1 MIPYRKKIYFIVF
14 FIFFFLFLTTSKI
27 WAKSKKI
34 YRKSHKIPVKTLK
47 NSYSLYLV
55 KKGDTLYSISKKLG
69 IPIEEIKNLNN
80 LTSLNLK
87 EGQIL
92 KVPSL
97 SIKIEP
103 KTEESKY
110 HIVKKGETL
119 YRIAKKYNI
128 TLEELKKLNN
138 LRDNNLKL
146 GQKLIISKNYSIH
159 FNNNF
164 LIHEVK
170 EGETLYRISL
180 HYNVPIEILKSINHI
195 EDNVVFVGQKLKIP
209 YSQLEETPFI
219 LENPAIVYQE
229 KPEDLLPQKLS
240 KFFLNKSILDK
251 EEENF
256 LRQKFLEISHQY
268 REHKYKI
275 GGDGNGY
282 LDCSMFVKLVYQ
294 NFGIDLPRT
303 SREQFQ
309 VGIEVEK
316 EELIPGDLLFF
327 SRDKTRENISHVGIY
342 IGDNKFIHFS
352 SSRRGLSIDS
362 LEEDYF
368 KNRFVG
374 AKRILKENI
383 IENFFHLKK
392 QNS

>member
-1 MIPYRKKIYFIVF
+1 M
-14 FIFFFLFLTTSKI
+14 
-27 WAKSKKI
+27 
-34 YRKSHKIPVKTLK
+34 
-47 NSYSLYLV
+47 
-55 KKGDTLYSISKKLG
+55 
-69 IPIEEIKNLNN
+69 
-80 LTSLNLK
+80 
-87 EGQIL
+87 
-92 KVPSL
+92 
-97 SIKIEP
+97 
-103 KTEESKY
+103 
-110 HIVKKGETL
+110 
-119 YRIAKKYNI
+119 
-128 TLEELKKLNN
+128 
-138 LRDNNLKL
+138 
-146 GQKLIISKNYSIH
+146 
-159 FNNNF
+159 
-164 LIHEVK
+164 
-170 EGETLYRISL
+170 
-180 HYNVPIEILKSINHI
+180 PIEILKSINHI

-240 KFFLNKSILDK
+240 KFFLSKSILDK

-294 NFGIDLPRT
+294 NLGIDLPRT

-383 IENFFHLKK
+383 IENFSYLKE